1 MALKDILVCLDP
13 TDAGERRL
21 RLAAAIARQHQA
33 HLSAAYIM
41 AEAIPGAPPYEG
53 IGVAAPAG
61 ASEIAQGSI
70 VAGVPVPGAPPI
82 VPSGPSRATELA
94 DIVEQRFRQEV
105 AAQAGDDVWHL
116 FGPGESDD
124 LITLTRTFDLVVYS
138 QASAEYRLPT
148 GFGPEDIVIASGR
161 PMLVV
166 PYAGEFASLG
176 KRVLVA
182 WDGTREASRALHDC
196 LPLIAKAE
204 AVTAITVSADPAGDR
219 QIEMSLDRVVRHL
232 ERHGIAAKREET
244 PRGDIRTA
252 DVLLSRASDIE
263 ADLIVAGAYHHSQ
276 LREAIVGGVSRE
288 LLDHMTVPVLMSH

>member
-21 RLAAAIARQHQA
+21 RLATPMARQHQA

-82 VPSGPSRATELA
+82 VPSGASRATELA
-94 DIVEQRFRQEV
+94 DIVEQRFRQGIG
-105 AAQAGDDVWHL
+105 AQPGDDIWHL
-116 FGPGESDD
+116 FGPGDSEE
-124 LITLTRTFDLVVYS
+124 LIALSRSFDLVIYG
-138 QASAEYRLPT
+138 QASADYRLPT

-161 PMLVV
+161 PLLVV
-166 PYAGEFASLG
+166 PYAGEIAAVGNRALI
-176 KRVLVA
+176 A
-182 WDGTREASRALHDC
+182 WDGTREAARALHDA
-196 LPLIAKAE
+196 LPLIAEAE
-204 AVTAITVSADPAGDR
+204 AVTAITVSADPAGGEE
-219 QIEMSLDRVVRHL
+219 IEMSLDRVVRHL
-232 ERHGIAAKREET
+232 HRHGIAAKREET
-244 PRGDIRTA
+244 PRADIRTA

>member
-21 RLAAAIARQHQA
+21 RLAAAVARRQQA

-53 IGVAAPAG
+53 IGFAAPAG
-61 ASEIAQGSI
+61 AAEVAQGSI
-70 VAGVPVPGAPPI
+70 VAGIPVPGVRPVAP
-82 VPSGPSRATELA
+82 VGPSRATELA
-94 DIVEQRFRQEV
+94 DIVEQRFR
-105 AAQAGDDVWHL
+105 AQVPSQTGEDGWYL
-116 FGPGESDD
+116 FGPGEVGE
-124 LITLTRTFDLVVYS
+124 LIALLRTFDLVVYG
-138 QASAEYRLPT
+138 QINPDYRVPT
-148 GFGPEDIVIASGR
+148 GFRPVDIVMASGR
-161 PMLVV
+161 PVLVV
-166 PYAGEFASLG
+166 PYAGEFAAVG

-182 WDGTREASRALHDC
+182 WDGTREAARALHDA
-196 LPLIAKAE
+196 LPLIAKAA
-204 AVTAITVSADPAGDR
+204 AVTVITVRARESADAGDDL
-219 QIEMSLDRVVRHL
+219 SLVRMVRHL
-232 ERHGIAAKREET
+232 ARHGVAARCEET

-252 DVLLSRASDIE
+252 DVLLSRASDLD

>member
-70 VAGVPVPGAPPI
+70 VAGIPVPGARPI
-82 VPSGPSRATELA
+82 APAAPSRSAEMA
-94 DIVEQRFRQEV
+94 GIAEQRFREQV
-105 AAQAGDDVWHL
+105 RSQAGNDIWHL
-116 FGPGESDD
+116 FAPGESGE
-124 LITLTRTFDLVVYS
+124 LIALLRTFDLVVYG
-138 QASAEYRLPT
+138 QANPDYRLPT
-148 GFGPEDIVIASGR
+148 GFRPVDIVMASGR

-166 PYAGEFASLG
+166 PYAGDVAAVG
-176 KRVLVA
+176 KRVLIA
-182 WDGTREASRALHDC
+182 WDGTREAARTLHDA

-204 AVTAITVSADPAGDR
+204 AVTVITVRARESADAGADL
-219 QIEMSLDRVVRHL
+219 SLGRVVRHL
-232 ERHGIAAKREET
+232 ARHQIPARFEET

-252 DVLLSRASDIE
+252 DVLLSRASDLD
-263 ADLIVAGAYHHSQ
+263 ADLLVAGAYHHSQ